1 VSIQS
6 FHWSFTN
13 HLSLTV
19 LTVNTLKAVKPEKA
33 RMVEDI
39 LINNARMGRLQGRL
53 SEADLKDILERV
65 NEQTKK
71 ETKVTI
77 TRRAFDDDD
86 EDFN

>member
-1 VSIQS
+1 
-6 FHWSFTN
+6 
-13 HLSLTV
+13 
-19 LTVNTLKAVKPEKA
+19 
-33 RMVEDI
+33 MVEDI